1 MILLVL
7 VMGINLPDVYS
18 DTRNRQKEEGIK
30 GSIPRGYLFYFHPVQ
45 RNSAICSRGRGKWRK
60 GKVGNHQC
68 IGLCFFIT

>member
-45 RNSAICSRGRGKWRK
+45 RNCY
-60 GKVGNHQC
+60 
-68 IGLCFFIT
+68 LF